1 MSEIRTKT
9 DAREAILK
17 GITKV
22 MDAIIPTLGGGSKG
36 VLIEQKGY
44 PLIVNDGVTVV
55 NAIDSDDRFER
66 MGIRL
71 MQQVANRTQSASG
84 DGTTT
89 ATVLAGELCKT
100 FFENDLNWVEWSL
113 ALDHVLSES
122 EKILEGGRDGTQ
134 QTRIIAQTYNL
145 EDVALTATRDLT
157 LAKMVSEI
165 VEETGK
171 DGNVSFKPSLGG
183 KTYWNTVDGF
193 RMDSGLMN
201 PLFANKDGGKYE
213 KTNPVIVFAS
223 YTIQDFEDITPALE
237 IAVGE
242 GRPILFLV
250 AGMKGT
256 ALSNLLVNKAAG
268 VVDACVVKCGGQ
280 GQDMLNWM
288 ADIQAITGGK
298 TFTIPEEMRSIA
310 KGQDHFGSCSKVEAT
325 EDCVVFS
332 GEDWD
337 LDGEINEY
345 IDTLRL
351 GSMNTESEWEKEK
364 YNNRISRLSNG
375 VVTVFVGGHSDIEIT
390 DKREK
395 IHDAINACGHALDG
409 CVLGGGIALW
419 SLSTSATPH
428 NQSGAKIANAMQQI
442 RRHICYNMGYTEGQ
456 ITMNNPVH
464 VDIYDPIQVVLNS
477 LRSAVS
483 IAQQF
488 ARIEVAVLV
497 EDSE

>member
-1 MSEIRTKT
+1 
-9 DAREAILK
+9 L
-17 GITKV
+17 V
-22 MDAIIPTLGGGSKG
+22 
-36 VLIEQKGY
+36 
-44 PLIVNDGVTVV
+44 
-55 NAIDSDDRFER
+55 
-66 MGIRL
+66 
-71 MQQVANRTQSASG
+71 
-84 DGTTT
+84 
-89 ATVLAGELCKT
+89 
-100 FFENDLNWVEWSL
+100 
-113 ALDHVLSES
+113 
-122 EKILEGGRDGTQ
+122 
-134 QTRIIAQTYNL
+134 
-145 EDVALTATRDLT
+145 
-157 LAKMVSEI
+157 
-165 VEETGK
+165 
-171 DGNVSFKPSLGG
+171 
-183 KTYWNTVDGF
+183 
-193 RMDSGLMN
+193 N

-213 KTNPVIVFAS
+213 KTDPVIVFAS

-250 AGMKGT
+250 AGIKGT

-298 TFTIPEEMRSIA
+298 TFTMPEEMRSIA

-325 EDCVVFS
+325 EDYVVFS
-332 GEDWD
+332 GEQRNG
-337 LDGEINEY
+337 LENREH
-345 IDTLRL
+345 IDNLRL
-351 GSMNTESEWEKEK
+351 ESINTESEWEKEK
-364 YNNRISRLSNG
+364 YNNRISRLRNG

-409 CVLGGGIALW
+409 CVLGGGLALW

-428 NQSGAKIANAMQQI
+428 NRSGSEIGNAMRQI
-442 RRHICYNMGYTEGQ
+442 RKYICSNMGYDSVK
-456 ITMNNPVH
+456 ITGNYPVH
-464 VDIYDPIQVVLNS
+464 VKIYDPIQVVLNS

>member
-1 MSEIRTKT
+1 MSEILTNN

-22 MDAIIPTLGGGSKG
+22 LDAVIPTLGGGSKG
-36 VLIEQKGY
+36 VVIEQKGY

-122 EKILEGGRDGTQ
+122 EKILEGGRDGTH
-134 QTRIIAQTYNL
+134 QTNIIAETFNL
-145 EDVALTATRDLT
+145 EDVALTATRDLD

-165 VEETGK
+165 IEETGK
-171 DGNVSFKPSLGG
+171 DGNISFRPSLGG
-183 KTYWNTVDGF
+183 KTYWNTVNGF
-193 RMDSGLMN
+193 RMDSGLVN

-213 KTNPVIVFAS
+213 KTDPVIVFAS

-242 GRPILFLV
+242 SRPILFVV
-250 AGMKGT
+250 AGIKGT

-298 TFTIPEEMRSIA
+298 TFTMPEEMRSIA

-325 EDCVVFS
+325 EDYVVFS
-332 GEDWD
+332 GEQWN
-337 LDGEINEY
+337 GIEIGEY

-351 GSMNTESEWEKEK
+351 GSISTESEWEKEK

-442 RRHICYNMGYTEGQ
+442 RKHICYNMGYTEGE

-464 VDIYDPIQVVLNS
+464 VNIYDPIQVVLNS